1 MVHRMDPLSAL
12 GALGTCLSI
21 ALAIDTKRNELL
33 AISKDSHGLCNRVN
47 LIHDSLMQIKRS
59 GRATDAGFSV
69 QLGGLEATLQET
81 SAFATKMLTD
91 PPTVFRNE
99 A

>member
-33 AISKDSHGLCNRVN
+33 
-47 LIHDSLMQIKRS
+47 
-59 GRATDAGFSV
+59 GRIAMGCAT
-69 QLGGLEATLQET
+69 E
-81 SAFATKMLTD
+81 
-91 PPTVFRNE
+91 
-99 A
+99 